1 MEYSFRE
8 KTNDWEEE
16 HILCLLYLHEDF
28 DVDVHAE
35 GQDKI
40 FGILNQR
47 GHSFNFF
54 FWMS

>member
-1 MEYSFRE
+1 VEYSFRE

-40 FGILNQR
+40 IWYLESKGT
-47 GHSFNFF
+47 FF
-54 FWMS
+54 